1 MTGVGRTF
9 LLLLLVLLLG
19 GVIFL
24 ATWDAPP
31 PQRQIEFTVPDDK
44 LPR

>member
-9 LLLLLVLLLG
+9 VILVMVLVLG
-19 GVIFL
+19 AVIFL

-31 PQRQIEFTVPDDK
+31 PQQRIEVTVPDDK